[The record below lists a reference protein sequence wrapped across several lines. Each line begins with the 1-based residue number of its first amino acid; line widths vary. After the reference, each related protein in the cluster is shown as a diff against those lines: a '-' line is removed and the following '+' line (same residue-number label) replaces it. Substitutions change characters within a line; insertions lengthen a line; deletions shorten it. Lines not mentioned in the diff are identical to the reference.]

1 MPKIYVIDDD
11 PEWGA
16 LLLKLLKSNGF
27 EAMHFPTAGRF
38 FDALIKAKPD
48 LILLDMQLAGM
59 HGREVIRVLRQNPD
73 YQKLLVIAV
82 SAHDVKSEHAVKA
95 LEGGADEY
103 LAKPIHEDLLIA
115 RIAALL
121 RRASGNGVAAGERL
135 RVGPLVII
143 PEQRRVSLNDRE
155 VELTR
160 LEFELLLAFLRQPNR
175 VLTRSLILETV
186 WGGAPNMVTR
196 TVDKHVESLRR
207 KLGAF
212 GKNFE
217 TVIRVG
223 YVFKPQ
229 D

>member
-16 LLLKLLKSNGF
+16 LLLKLLKSNGY
-27 EAMHFPTAGRF
+27 EAVHFPTAGRF

-48 LILLDMQLAGM
+48 LVIVDMQLAGM

-73 YQKLLVIAV
+73 FHRMLVVAV
-82 SAHDVKSEHAVKA
+82 SAHDVKSEHAIKA

-103 LAKPIHEDLLIA
+103 LAKPVHEDLLIA
-115 RIAALL
+115 RISALL
-121 RRASGNGVAAGERL
+121 RRASSNGASPSADTL
-135 RVGPLVII
+135 CVGPLVVI
-143 PEQRRVSLNDRE
+143 PDQRTVLLKDE
-155 VELTR
+155 VIELTR
-160 LEFELLLAFLRQPNR
+160 LEFELLVAFMRQPNR
-175 VLTRSLILETV
+175 VLTRSLILESV

-207 KLGAF
+207 KLGPF

-223 YVFKPQ
+223 YMFKP
-229 D
+229 